1 MTSLAPTTAR
11 SRSRSNSSCDNHC
24 SPQPLDTKMGAHR
37 AMRQAPVLVFIE
49 PLLFP
54 IGQSQQLP
62 LAGTNLKNL
71 LDSVDKDLAIAT
83 VETGA

>member
-1 MTSLAPTTAR
+1 
-11 SRSRSNSSCDNHC
+11 
-24 SPQPLDTKMGAHR
+24 MGAHR
-37 AMRQAPVLVFIE
+37 AVRQAPVLVFIE